1 METGGKAATVLHTVR
16 DHPLTLDPAYLH
28 TLKMDILNLG
38 ELEIHANQE
47 ELAIHDHQHAQDHPL
62 STLDSW

>member
-28 TLKMDILNLG
+28 ILNMDILTLG
-38 ELEIHANQE
+38 ELEIHANQG
-47 ELAIHDHQHAQDHPL
+47 ELEIHDHHHAQEHPL
-62 STLDSW
+62 SILDSW